1 MDVRDETIY
10 KDDAIQA
17 VHRAFWERSD
27 KGGEA
32 SYIADMV
39 TSKAVSY
46 INELTPIPP
55 QTNMTVDL
63 LRKEAKALGYN
74 IIKINPK
81 EKLLCCVCGRNRR
94 GHWTTYVKGV
104 AYITLRCECGR
115 EALGRTDRE
124 VRHNWNE
131 MVRREKYGSD

>member
-1 MDVRDETIY
+1 MDVRDETVY

-27 KGGEA
+27 KGSEA
-32 SYIADMV
+32 SYIADMI

-46 INELTPIPP
+46 INELTPIPT
-55 QTNMTVDL
+55 QTTMTVDR

-81 EKLLCCVCGRNRR
+81 EKLLTCVCGCNRR
-94 GHWTTYVKGV
+94 EHWT
-104 AYITLRCECGR
+104 
-115 EALGRTDRE
+115 
-124 VRHNWNE
+124 
-131 MVRREKYGSD
+131 